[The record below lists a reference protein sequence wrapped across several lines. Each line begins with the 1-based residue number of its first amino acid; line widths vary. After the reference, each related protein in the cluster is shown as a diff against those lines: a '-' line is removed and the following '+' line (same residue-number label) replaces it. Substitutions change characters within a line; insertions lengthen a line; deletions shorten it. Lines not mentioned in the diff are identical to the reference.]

1 MGTDIAIV
9 KLSADK
15 NAMEDIF
22 RKLWE
27 ECFDDPKSYE
37 DFYFQWVYPSNVV
50 YAFEKKGMLHLN
62 PYPCVV
68 GNEERLLHYIV
79 GVGTKYSERRKGIM
93 RHLLIQALQDMHKEG
108 EPFTYLMP
116 ADVRYYAPFGF
127 VPINEKKEHDLC
139 GEQMLPQKQTVVYKA
154 YTELLAEM
162 EVQEREQLY
171 KKIDSVLSEHYIVYA
186 KHDADYFELL
196 YQEKGCQ
203 GGNVVFCFTECAD
216 SEHLLGFFAYGMD
229 GAQYFIEQS
238 VFTAEFSKDRAEDIM
253 AGYQN
258 LTGQGTLVE
267 QFPFMVRITNVVE
280 CMKLFPD
287 VWHPFVTDGKGLL
300 VIDEEIPDNS
310 GLYFIRE
317 EGHER
322 IVELSSVNQMEQ
334 DGESKGIITLSIAEL
349 TELLF
354 AKISPER
361 VYFAEIV

>member
-1 MGTDIAIV
+1 MDIAVI

-22 RKLWE
+22 RKLWR
-27 ECFDDPKSYE
+27 ECFNDPAAYE
-37 DFYFQWVYPSNVV
+37 EFYFNWVYSDNTV
-50 YAFEKKGMLHLN
+50 YAFGERGMLHLN
-62 PYPCVV
+62 PYSVV
-68 GNEERLLHYIV
+68 MGNEERLLHYIV

-93 RHLLIQALQDMHKEG
+93 RHLLIQALQDMHREG

-127 VPINEKKEHDLC
+127 VSVSEKKEHDLC
-139 GEQMLPQKQTVVYKA
+139 GRQMLPQKQTVVYKT

-171 KKIDSVLSEHYIVYA
+171 KKIDSILSEHYAIYA

-196 YQEKGCQ
+196 YQEKSCQ
-203 GGNVVFCFTECAD
+203 GGNVVFCFTERAD

-229 GAQYFIEQS
+229 GAQCFIEQS

-253 AGYQN
+253 TGYQN

-267 QFPFMVRITNVVE
+267 RFPFMVRITNVVE

-287 VWHPFVTDGKGLL
+287 IWHSFATDGKGLL
-300 VIDEEIPDNS
+300 IVDEEIPDNS
-310 GLYFIRE
+310 GLYSIRE
-317 EGHER
+317 EAHER
-322 IVELSSVNQMEQ
+322 IVKLSSVNQMEQ
-334 DGESKGIITLSIAEL
+334 DGESKEIITLSVAEL

-354 AKISPER
+354 TKISLER
-361 VYFAEIV
+361 VYFAEVV